1 MPSII
6 DLPSVVAGLKE
17 DEKELFYRFFTVQE
31 SIGKLILP
39 EEMKSWAEKSFG
51 STSSVESQRIIRAFN
66 KLTFEAALFNE
77 LRASRP
83 IEAKADDDALK
94 IINENTSDHF
104 STPLTSTPK
113 DAFGRI
119 KGKYCITASNVAKY
133 DGLHGLV
140 IFKKSNPLEFT
151 EKELQDY
158 FATALKWLDKAHK
171 SNKQANYPFLLW
183 NCLWKAGASIIHGH
197 MQIVLGEG
205 MHYAEAEL
213 YNKVR
218 KEYADKYKNEKQESN
233 FFHDLYKAHEM
244 IGLGLKRKGLLVLAS
259 ITPKKDKEITIISEK
274 LDKNCVRAI
283 YNTAI
288 CLIRELGVNSFNLGV
303 IMPPM
308 EKNDR
313 EGSWKG
319 FPVITRIVSRGSL
332 SNKTSDIGGVE
343 MFSGSKVIETD
354 PYKVFDKVKG
364 YF

>member
-17 DEKELFYRFFTVQE
+17 DDKELFYRFFTVQE
-31 SIGKLILP
+31 SIGKLALP
-39 EEMKSWAEKSFG
+39 KEMKDWAEKSFG
-51 STSSVESQRIIRAFN
+51 STSSVESQRIIRVFN
-66 KLTFEAALFNE
+66 KLTFEMALFNE

-83 IEAKADDDALK
+83 IEAKTDDDALK
-94 IINENTSDHF
+94 TINDNTSDHF
-104 STPLTSTPK
+104 SNPLTGTPA
-113 DAFGRI
+113 DTFGRI
-119 KGKYCITASNVAKY
+119 KGKYCISASNVAKY

-140 IFKKSNPLEFT
+140 VFKKSNPLQFT

-158 FATALKWLDKAHK
+158 FKIALKWLDKAHK
-171 SNKQANYPFLLW
+171 ANKKANYPFLLW

-197 MQIVLGEG
+197 MQLVLGEG

-218 KEYADKYKNEKQESN
+218 KEYADKYKSDY
-233 FFHDLYKAHEM
+233 FLDLYKAHEM

-308 EKNDR
+308 EKSER
-313 EGSWKG
+313 EESWKG
-319 FPVITRIVSRGSL
+319 FPLIARIVSRGSL